1 MTNARL
7 VGRHGA
13 HIVRCLVCC
22 PVCPQVSDGLMGGC
36 QGVMRGCGR
45 QVSLMINTI
54 VVSSSSRTLALA
66 VRPLQLGVPVG
77 PILLGHL
84 SSFPPSVNKLL
95 AITAG

>member
-54 VVSSSSRTLALA
+54 VVSVCQQMSSTPS
-66 VRPLQLGVPVG
+66 LGG
-77 PILLGHL
+77 CWAPILLP
-84 SSFPPSVNKLL
+84 SFSTKLL
-95 AITAG
+95 AIITAG